1 MIMENLYLR
10 SQATI
15 NDSAA
20 KMEISTSPGII
31 SRPAFDM
38 DIEVQPQTCKAA
50 STLVAAIPHNLLH
63 LDTIE
68 LFEYQSVYLA
78 AWISSCWFSVEPV
91 HFDTLTIF
99 LRGSADDVRR
109 RDALASDTLLGL
121 VADAP

>member
-1 MIMENLYLR
+1 MIIMENLYDLR
-10 SQATI
+10 SQVTI

-20 KMEISTSPGII
+20 EIEILTLLF
-31 SRPAFDM
+31 R
-38 DIEVQPQTCKAA
+38 PQTCKAA
-50 STLVAAIPHNLLH
+50 RTPMAAIPHDLLH
-63 LDTIE
+63 LDTME